1 MAQLNDQEK
10 CDQHIE
16 NQTTLGLW
24 YHNCHTSCRF
34 SWHDKGPDY
43 THFLSSMNDPDHPSD
58 LIIYRLDL
66 LKNSDGDVS
75 KHPTGKQ
82 DIPATVEQVENYLN
96 LLEKEWDGEFF
107 WSNPKDALDSL
118 PPGYKLMYRPRGTK
132 NNRPGDL
139 YLWGHPSGLWF
150 SSASRFS
157 FHLAWLINR
166 GKKGSCQCKPC
177 DGVRG

>member
-96 LLEKEWDGEFF
+96 FLKKEW
-107 WSNPKDALDSL
+107 DSL
-118 PPGYKLMYRPRGTK
+118 PPSYKLMYRPRGTK
-132 NNRPGDL
+132 NNRAGDL
-139 YLWGHPSGLWF
+139 YL
-150 SSASRFS
+150 
-157 FHLAWLINR
+157 
-166 GKKGSCQCKPC
+166 
-177 DGVRG
+177 

>member
-75 KHPTGKQ
+75 KHPTGQQ

-96 LLEKEWDGEFF
+96 LLEKEWGKHAYEETVRVDGYANRFAHR
-107 WSNPKDALDSL
+107 WRVLLVKPQ
-118 PPGYKLMYRPRGTK
+118 GYAGQL
-132 NNRPGDL
+132 
-139 YLWGHPSGLWF
+139 
-150 SSASRFS
+150 AS
-157 FHLAWLINR
+157 WL
-166 GKKGSCQCKPC
+166 
-177 DGVRG
+177 